1 MSETQD
7 LQEPK
12 KIVKKISGEYFKDN
26 RKFVKMPVFL
36 QDYIKKCIEPQRQEK
51 ASLAEHLA
59 NAQKE
64 SRKKKFGQYGIDMP
78 LPELKKEM
86 YLSKVL
92 PIDAFLYV
100 LYGAILW
107 EKPTGME
114 ISRDARDLMEREY
127 LKLKEPT
134 QPETE
139 ESHAATSERNAHEE
153 NTEENMTE
161 KKKREERKKQHQPKI
176 IHNQKNQSSPWYVKL
191 LCGITLGVVGLAILL
206 ALFYFLY

>member
-114 ISRDARDLMEREY
+114 ISRDARDLMEYEY
-127 LKLKEPT
+127 LK
-134 QPETE
+134 
-139 ESHAATSERNAHEE
+139 HEE
-153 NTEENMTE
+153 NTAKNMKE
-161 KKKREERKKQHQPKI
+161 KGKRKEQNQPKI
-176 IHNQKNQSSPWYVKL
+176 IHKQNSQKTPWYVKL

-206 ALFYFLY
+206 ALFYFLH